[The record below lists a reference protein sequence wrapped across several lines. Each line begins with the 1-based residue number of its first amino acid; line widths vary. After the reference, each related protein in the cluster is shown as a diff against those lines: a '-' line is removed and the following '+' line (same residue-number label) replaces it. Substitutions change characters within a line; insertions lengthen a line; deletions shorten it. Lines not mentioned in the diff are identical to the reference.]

1 MFETTFALQT
11 IGITR
16 SRLMS
21 LDVAPLQGIHRPA
34 HRAEHDLALLLQAR
48 LEHVEARLELDA
60 GHHPKRPV
68 T

>member
-21 LDVAPLQGIHRPA
+21 LDAAPLQGDEGAPEA
-34 HRAEHDLALLLQAR
+34 W
-48 LEHVEARLELDA
+48 LEFN
-60 GHHPKRPV
+60 P
-68 T
+68 